1 MKIIQSALVV
11 PGNVKVA
18 LVVSLF
24 NRPITEALQQGAIAQ
39 LMQRGIHSDDITV
52 VEVPGAVEIPLVLQR
67 LGQKKIYAAMIAL
80 GAVVRGETTHYE
92 TVCEMVSE
100 GCLRV
105 SLTYDTPV
113 IFGVLTTENEAQAW
127 ARLGGAEG
135 HKGREAADCALAMHT
150 VLTQIQ
156 EM

>member
-1 MKIIQSALVV
+1 MKIIKSAWTA
-11 PGNVKVA
+11 PGRLKVA
-18 LVVSLF
+18 VVVSLF
-24 NRPITEALQQGAIAQ
+24 NRPITEALQQGAIEQ
-39 LMQRGIHSDDITV
+39 LIQQGIHSEDITV
-52 VEVPGAVEIPLVLQR
+52 VEVPGAVEIPLVLQC
-67 LGQKKIYAAMIAL
+67 LGQKKTYAAMIAL
-80 GAVVRGETTHYE
+80 GAVIRGETTHYE

-105 SLTYDTPV
+105 SLTYNIPV

-135 HKGREAADCALAMHT
+135 HKGRDAADCALAMHT